1 MSGIGKPVAHG
12 GLRDL
17 VVVLV
22 QEDAA
27 VVVVRQG
34 QVEALPLGDV
44 AHDGFGGGEHAVE
57 LGDVRL
63 VRLDDDLGIGV
74 QHDIY
79 SGELWGAGYV
89 FWLPKKERSFH
100 VRSPF

>member
-1 MSGIGKPVAHG
+1 MSENGKPVAAVVPDHP
-12 GLRDL
+12 

-27 VVVVRQG
+27 RVVVRQG

-63 VRLDDDLGIGV
+63 VRLDDDLLVRV
-74 QHDIY
+74 QHGVLLFGWVVPVTS
-79 SGELWGAGYV
+79 SGV
-89 FWLPKKERSFH
+89 S
-100 VRSPF
+100 